1 MPPPSDRSKRD
12 PRGGANRKPSG
23 RKPPAGRGGKPGGR
37 SGGGSGGPS
46 KGSNRDRKPH
56 ERYDRG
62 RRDDEVDPRTK
73 TWGRV
78 ARRGAAHLNDAGA
91 SKAFRDAVE
100 EQTGEPWEPESWV
113 DEGPVRADG
122 EAAVTRARSEGAK
135 GKASETVPDTK
146 ALKRSLPANRREH
159 AERDVKKATKAFQ
172 REYFRDAEK
181 LLKPLIAVAPDD
193 LTVLELYG
201 LTLYRLERWRAAA
214 ERLERFAELTGS
226 VEQHPVIADCRRA
239 LGHHKRVAELWD
251 ELREQ
256 QGSAALMAEGRIV
269 YAGDLADRGDLKGAI
284 AELERSSYKAKKPK
298 DHHLRLRYALADLY
312 ERAGDVPR
320 ARELFASI
328 AAADPDYVDVR
339 RRIAALR

>member
-1 MPPPSDRSKRD
+1 
-12 PRGGANRKPSG
+12 
-23 RKPPAGRGGKPGGR
+23 
-37 SGGGSGGPS
+37 
-46 KGSNRDRKPH
+46 
-56 ERYDRG
+56 
-62 RRDDEVDPRTK
+62 
-73 TWGRV
+73 V

-91 SKAFRDAVE
+91 AKAFREAVE
-100 EQTGEPWEPESWV
+100 DETGEPWEPETWI
-113 DEGPVRADG
+113 DEGPVRADAE
-122 EAAVTRARSEGAK
+122 EAVERARRDEPRAGR
-135 GKASETVPDTK
+135 ASETEPDTTQ
-146 ALKRSLPANRREH
+146 LKKGLPANRRAH

-181 LLKPLIAVAPDD
+181 LLKPLHAVAPDD

-214 ERLERFAELTGS
+214 ERLERFAEITGS

-239 LGHHKRVAELWD
+239 LGHHRRVAELWE
-251 ELREQ
+251 ELREHQ
-256 QGSAALMAEGRIV
+256 ASAALMAEGRIV
-269 YAGDLADRGDLKGAI
+269 YAGDLADQGDLRRAI

-320 ARELFASI
+320 ARELFDSI
-328 AAADPDYVDVR
+328 ARHDADYVDVR